1 MRSAV
6 AVMMTAILGLTACG
20 QAQDGTAPTS
30 AARPSSTGRLE
41 LLAPEQGEVVQG
53 DEVTVRLRLS
63 GARVTTETTT
73 RLTPDEGHIHL
84 TLDGRLVTLLGGLEE
99 RLTGLAPG
107 EHVVQAEFVAAD
119 HGPFSPRVV
128 QVVTFTIA

>member
-1 MRSAV
+1 MRSLFAPLAASLIV
-6 AVMMTAILGLTACG
+6 LIACG
-20 QAQDGTAPTS
+20 SDGDGPTPTP

-41 LLAPEQGEVVQG
+41 LLAPQPGEVVRG

-73 RLTPDEGHIHL
+73 QLTPDEGHIHL

-99 RLTGLAPG
+99 HLTGLAPG
-107 EHVVQAEFVAAD
+107 QHVVQAEFVAAD
-119 HGPFSPRVV
+119 HGPFSPRVI
-128 QVVTFTIA
+128 QVVTFTVA

>member
-1 MRSAV
+1 MRSLCSMLMAS
-6 AVMMTAILGLTACG
+6 ILWLTACG
-20 QAQDGTAPTS
+20 QGQDGTATTP

-41 LLAPEQGEVVQG
+41 LVAPEPGEVIQG
-53 DEVTVRLRLS
+53 DEVTVSMRLS

-107 EHVVQAEFVAAD
+107 QHVVQAEFVAAD
-119 HGPFSPRVV
+119 HGPFSPRVI
-128 QVVTFTIA
+128 QVVTFTVA